1 MASPQ
6 QDIATVQRALAHE
19 LNVAEGDVKVSPLD
33 VSVPGITVFT
43 ATVNRAKAGRNVTR
57 TGIVEGGAIHVETDA
72 MSRVAR
78 AWGYGAKR
86 TVPPV
91 TVAEVFGA
99 LHSATAESTAFI
111 DADTVQTYKK
121 VAGPKRAAAVALPAE
136 TTVDGNPAV
145 VYYLTSS
152 ARAIPFSMVTAI
164 VRTGFQVELRAQP
177 ILED

>member
-1 MASPQ
+1 MASTE
-6 QDIATVQRALAHE
+6 QDIETVQRAIAQE
-19 LNVAEGDVKVSPLD
+19 LKIEPGDVKVRPIK

-43 ATVNRAKAGRNVTR
+43 ASVHPSKAGRGVTR
-57 TGIVEGGAIHVETDA
+57 TGIVEHGAIHVETDA

-86 TVPPV
+86 TVPPT
-91 TVAEVFGA
+91 TVAQVFGV
-99 LHSATAESTAFI
+99 LHSATAESSAFI
-111 DADTVQTYKK
+111 DADTVQTYKT
-121 VAGPKRAAAVALPAE
+121 VSGPKRAAAVALPVE

-152 ARAIPFSMVTAI
+152 ARSIPFSRVTAI
-164 VRTGFQVELRAQP
+164 LRPDFKVEIHAEP